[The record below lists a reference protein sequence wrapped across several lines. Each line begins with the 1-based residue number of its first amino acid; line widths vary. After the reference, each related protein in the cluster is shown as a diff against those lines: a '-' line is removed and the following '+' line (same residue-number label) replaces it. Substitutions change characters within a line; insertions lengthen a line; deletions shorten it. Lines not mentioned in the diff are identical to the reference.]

1 MRHVTDATVRY
12 ACRNERHELNRTGR
26 PVGRCTHRYVECVD
40 VVGMVPGSVADF
52 VTYHFEIEE
61 WLGPSPY
68 S

>member
-1 MRHVTDATVRY
+1 MRY
-12 ACRNERHELNRTGR
+12 ACRNERHELNGSGR
-26 PVGRCTHRYVECVD
+26 VGYTHRYVECVD

-68 S
+68 P